1 MNTIHVALVQQR
13 MLDDCRANLEAG
25 LAQVHEAARRGAQLI
40 VLGELHTGLYFC
52 QEKSARHFRRAQ
64 EIPGPLTRQL
74 SQAARKDQV
83 VIVGSV
89 FEKRARRLYHN
100 TAVVM
105 DQDGSLAGIYRKMHI
120 PDGPGYYEKYYFAPG
135 DTGFLPIQT
144 SLGRLG
150 VMVCW
155 DQWFPEASR
164 MMALGGAE
172 ALIFP
177 TAIGWEPDDDDE
189 EKQRQVQA
197 WQIIQQSHAIAN
209 NLPIICTNR
218 VGHEKDLSGTTGG
231 IDFWGQ
237 SFVADAF
244 GKIVTQAPADIAET
258 LHAEI
263 DLGETQR
270 CRQVWPYLQDRR
282 IDAYGDLSKRFTEG
296 PRDSRSA
303 PASPDTGSRKTRR

>member
-13 MLDDCRANLEAG
+13 MLDDCQANLEAS

-40 VLGELHTGLYFC
+40 VLCELHTGLYFC
-52 QEKSARHFRRAQ
+52 QEKSARHFRLAQ
-64 EIPGPLTRQL
+64 EIPGPLTRRL
-74 SQAARKDQV
+74 GQAARSNHV
-83 VIVGSV
+83 VIVGSI

-105 DQDGSLAGIYRKMHI
+105 EQDGSLAGVYRKMHI
-120 PDGPGYYEKYYFAPG
+120 PDGPGYFEKYYFAPG
-135 DTGFLPIQT
+135 DTGFIPIQT
-144 SLGRLG
+144 SLGKLG

-155 DQWFPEASR
+155 DQWFPEAAR
-164 MMALGGAE
+164 LMALGGAQ

-177 TAIGWEPDDDDE
+177 TAIGWDPGDDDG
-189 EKQRQVQA
+189 EKRRQVQA
-197 WQIIQQSHAIAN
+197 WRIIQQSHAIAN
-209 NLPIICTNR
+209 SLPVICTNR

-237 SFVADAF
+237 SFLADAF
-244 GKIVTQAPADIAET
+244 GKIIAQGPADVAKT

-263 DLGETQR
+263 DLDETER

-282 IDAYGDLSKRFTEG
+282 IDAYGDISRRFAEE
-296 PRDSRSA
+296 PRA
-303 PASPDTGSRKTRR
+303 PGLKP